1 MKPKIHPKYDDCVI
15 RCSCGA
21 EYKTRSTAQDTQ
33 ISICG
38 ACHPFYTGKQK
49 FVDTAGRIEKFQ
61 RRYGMA
67 QGQGTDQVMRS
78 RRKAAATA
86 TPAAAPAEKAEAPAK
101 GPAAPGGADATRVPP
116 AEAAKGGPDA
126 APESAS
132 EA

>member
-1 MKPKIHPKYDDCVI
+1 MKPKIHPKYEACVI

-21 EYKTRSTAQDTQ
+21 EYKTRSTAKDTQ

-67 QGQGTDQVMRS
+67 QGQGTDAVMRKRPARE
-78 RRKAAATA
+78 RRAA
-86 TPAAAPAEKAEAPAK
+86 PEAAPAEKAASPAK
-101 GPAAPGGADATRVPP
+101 GPADSGAKGAVKVPP
-116 AEAAKGGPDA
+116 AEAAKGGPEA
-126 APESAS
+126 APETAS